1 MILAGDIGGTKCNLA
16 VFEEHGASLQLVFKR
31 RYATSAFAS
40 LEELIETFFY
50 ECQAETGS
58 VPHHRISAAGFGVA
72 GAVVEGRLV
81 ANNIHW
87 ELTASALAR
96 KLGLGLEQLTL
107 INDLVATAYGLVH
120 LSAGDFL
127 VLNPGAPQ
135 RDGNQAL
142 IAAGTGLGEAM
153 IFWDGDQHRA
163 SPSEG
168 GSADFAP
175 RTDREIQLLHFLK
188 KRLARV
194 SCEEIFSGRGF
205 RKLHEFL
212 DPAVLHPTFSEPEAA
227 SASEITYNAIE
238 GTCPICVEV
247 LDWWIDAFGAEAGNL
262 ALRVLAY
269 GGVYFAGGIV
279 LKILSKLQS
288 STLCRAFADKGR
300 LSSVLAN
307 IPISVVL
314 NEDAPLLGAAHQ
326 ALGTLP
332 ATCPERHEILFELQ
346 PTREEQPR

>member
-16 VFEEHGASLQLVFKR
+16 VFEEHGASLHLVFKR
-31 RYATSAFAS
+31 RYATSAFS
-40 LEELIETFFY
+40 GLEHLIDAFFHECQIET
-50 ECQAETGS
+50 GV
-58 VPHHRISAAGFGVA
+58 VPHARISAAGFGVA
-72 GAVVEGRLV
+72 GAVVDGRLV
-81 ANNIHW
+81 ANNIPW

-120 LSAGDFL
+120 LSAEDFL
-127 VLNPGAPQ
+127 VLNEGVPQ
-135 RDGNQAL
+135 PNGNQAL

-153 IFWDGDQHRA
+153 IFWDGSQHRA

-175 RTDREIQLLHFLK
+175 RTEREVQLLQFLK

-212 DPAVLHPTFSEPEAA
+212 EPAVVHPTFSEPEAA
-227 SASEITYNAIE
+227 SAGEITRNAIE
-238 GTCPICVEV
+238 GTCTVCVEV

-279 LKILSKLQS
+279 LKILSRLRES
-288 STLCRAFADKGR
+288 SFCQAFADKGR
-300 LSSVLAN
+300 LSAVLSN

-314 NEDAPLLGAAHQ
+314 NEDAPLLGAAYQ
-326 ALGTLP
+326 ALATAP
-332 ATCPERHEILFELQ
+332 AARREQHEILFEFQ
-346 PTREEQPR
+346 AEREGQPR